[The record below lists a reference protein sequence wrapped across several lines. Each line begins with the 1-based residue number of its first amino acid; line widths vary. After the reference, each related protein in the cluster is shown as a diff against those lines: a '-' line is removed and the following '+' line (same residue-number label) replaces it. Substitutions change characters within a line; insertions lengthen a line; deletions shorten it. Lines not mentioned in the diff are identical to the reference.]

1 MSENFRSHRG
11 LRSKRNN
18 GISARRFNFKT
29 GPVPDQS
36 QVIEHLKSRLKSYR
50 TWIMKLRVSLCFLNE
65 KKSKF
70 ISQFNQI
77 SESTNIFN
85 PNDIES
91 LNNML
96 ERTKE
101 LMVLKE
107 KKDMHAQQLRNT
119 KKVMSDQ
126 LK

>member
-1 MSENFRSHRG
+1 
-11 LRSKRNN
+11 
-18 GISARRFNFKT
+18 
-29 GPVPDQS
+29 
-36 QVIEHLKSRLKSYR
+36 
-50 TWIMKLRVSLCFLNE
+50 MKLRVSLCFLNE